1 MKIFNLNHILLAGAA
16 LIMLSCEK
24 NQEPEKN
31 TYNPKLVNI
40 SQKSADVLDASNNF
54 SFSFFNQVVT
64 SEYEN
69 KNVMVSPLSVS
80 LALAMTY
87 NGADGTTRTA
97 IENALKWQG
106 MTTSEINESYKELI
120 NTLVKLDP
128 KVAMEIANSIW
139 YRNDF
144 IVKTPFIEVNKNYY
158 NARVSPLYFND
169 PASKNTVNQWVSDQ
183 THGKITKIIEEIKPE
198 DVMFLINALY
208 FKGAWTYRFSE
219 ANTSLRPFTLAD
231 KSIVNVPTMM
241 MKSDV
246 EYFQNDVASGIVLPY
261 GQGNFNMAV
270 ILPDGEKSISELTQQ
285 LNDNAWRQWLA
296 SKQAIKSLNVMLPKF
311 KFEYAKQLKEV
322 LTTMGMGLAFSE
334 NDADFSG
341 INDQHQLYLSSVL
354 QKTFIEVN
362 EQGTEAAAV
371 TAVTV
376 GVTSANPEA
385 WFKADR
391 PFLFVIYEQKT
402 NAILFM
408 GKVANP
414 LLTD

>member
-1 MKIFNLNHILLAGAA
+1 MKILNLKHILLAGAA
-16 LIMLSCEK
+16 VIVLSCEK
-24 NQEPEKN
+24 NQEPEKA
-31 TYNPKLVNI
+31 TYNPKPVTI
-40 SQKSADVLDASNNF
+40 SQKSAEVLAASNDF
-54 SFSFFNQVVT
+54 SFGFFNTVVT
-64 SEYEN
+64 SEAEN
-69 KNVMVSPLSVS
+69 KNVMVSPLSAS

-87 NGADGTTRTA
+87 NGANGSTQTA
-97 IENALKWQG
+97 FENALKWQG
-106 MTTSEINESYKELI
+106 LTTSEINESYKELI

-139 YRNDF
+139 YRSNF
-144 IVKTPFIEVNKNYY
+144 MVKAPFIDVNKNYY
-158 NARVSPLYFND
+158 NAKVSPLNFNE
-169 PASKNTVNQWVSDQ
+169 PASKNTINQWVTDQ
-183 THGKITKIIEEIKPE
+183 THGKITKIIDEIKPE
-198 DVMFLINALY
+198 DVMYLINALY
-208 FKGAWTYRFSE
+208 FKGAWTNRFSE
-219 ANTSLRPFTLAD
+219 DNTSLRPFRLANGAL
-231 KSIVNVPTMM
+231 VNVPTMY
-241 MKSDV
+241 MKTDV
-246 EYFQNDVASGIVLPY
+246 EYFQNDVSSGIVLPY
-261 GQGNFNMAV
+261 GQGNYNMAV
-270 ILPDGEKSISELTQQ
+270 ILPEGERSISELTQQ
-285 LNDNAWRQWLA
+285 LNDNTWKQWLS
-296 SKQAIKSLNVMLPKF
+296 SKLGIKSLNVMLPKF

-322 LTTMGMGLAFSE
+322 LTIMGMGLAFSE

-385 WFKADR
+385 WFKVDR

-414 LLTD
+414 LLTE